1 MYHVLP
7 ELDLLVDPK
16 QRTPPVNILLAY
28 QLSSRGTTAQTE
40 SWGGGV
46 SLFICTELIL
56 PSEAIN

>member
-40 SWGGGV
+40 SWVGGG
-46 SLFICTELIL
+46 SAF
-56 PSEAIN
+56 SSAQN